1 MTAVDNQPIDL
12 RDHDPE
18 AILNVRNLVKYF
30 PGGRSGLGLK
40 TTKRW
45 VRAVDGVSFEIRPG
59 ETLGLVG
66 ESGCG
71 KSTIAK
77 LLLRLED
84 PTSGEINFD
93 GQNVANM
100 TGSDLLAYRRAVQ
113 AVFQDPFASLSPR
126 MRVKDIISEGLE
138 IHTDMSKTEM
148 DDRVGEVLGMVG
160 MRPEVGQLYPHE
172 FSGGQRQRIA
182 IAKALAL
189 DAKMLVLDEAV
200 SALDVSIRAQVITLL
215 KDLQQELG
223 IAYLYIGHD
232 LATVSYLSDRV
243 MVMYL
248 GKQVER
254 DETLALVNNPKHPY
268 TEALF
273 EAALPAH
280 PDDHQDTSGQATAEV
295 PSALAPPPGCHF
307 HPRCPD
313 VMDVCHESYPEQITM
328 ADGRQVA
335 CHLYS
340 TDGTSAATSG
350 EVKVEVEAA
359 APTDPSQNG
368 SS

>member
-1 MTAVDNQPIDL
+1 MTAVDVNDTGGQDVSQTAPVL
-12 RDHDPE
+12 QVRD
-18 AILNVRNLVKYF
+18 LVKHF
-30 PGGRSGLGLK
+30 PAGRTGLGLK
-40 TTKRW
+40 STRQW
-45 VRAVDGVSFEIRPG
+45 VRAVDGVSFDIAPG

-84 PTSGEINFD
+84 PTSGEIVFGGD
-93 GQNVANM
+93 DVGAM
-100 TGSDLLAYRRAVQ
+100 KGSGLLAYRRAVQ

-126 MRVKDIISEGLE
+126 MRVRDIISEGLK
-138 IHTDMSKTEM
+138 IHTDMSKQDM
-148 DDRVGEVLGMVG
+148 AVRVGDVLDMVG

-223 IAYLYIGHD
+223 VAYLYIGHD
-232 LATVSYLSDRV
+232 LATVSYLADRV

-248 GKQVER
+248 GKMLEL
-254 DETLALVNNPKHPY
+254 DETVALVDRPLHPY

-273 EAALPAH
+273 MAALPAH
-280 PDDHQDTSGQATAEV
+280 PDDHDNHDISSQATAEV
-295 PSALAPPPGCHF
+295 PSAMAPPPGCHF
-307 HPRCPD
+307 HPRCPQA
-313 VMDVCHESYPEQITM
+313 MDICSTVYPAAVTLSS
-328 ADGRQVA
+328 GRRVA
-335 CHLYS
+335 CHLHPG
-340 TDGTSAATSG
+340 D
-350 EVKVEVEAA
+350 
-359 APTDPSQNG
+359 DQN
-368 SS
+368 

>member
-1 MTAVDNQPIDL
+1 MTDTAAEGTIPQDAGANGSAAD
-12 RDHDPE
+12 
-18 AILNVRNLVKYF
+18 AILRVNDLVKHF
-30 PGGRSGLGLK
+30 PAGRTGLGL
-40 TTKRW
+40 RSSRQW
-45 VRAVDGVSFEIRPG
+45 VRAVDGVSFHISPG

-84 PTSGEINFD
+84 PTSGEILFD
-93 GQNVANM
+93 DDNVAFM
-100 TGSDLLAYRRAVQ
+100 RGKDLLAYRRAVQ

-126 MRVKDIISEGLE
+126 MRVKDIIAEGLK
-138 IHTDMSKTEM
+138 IHTDYSSK
-148 DDRVGEVLGMVG
+148 DIADRVGEVLDMVG
-160 MRPEVGQLYPHE
+160 MRPDVGQLYPHE

-223 IAYLYIGHD
+223 IAFLYIGHD
-232 LATVSYLSDRV
+232 LATVSYLADRV

-248 GKQVER
+248 GKVVEL
-254 DETLALVNNPKHPY
+254 DGTLPLVNDPHHPY

-273 EAALPAH
+273 AAALPAH
-280 PDDHQDTSGQATAEV
+280 PDDVHDTSGQATAEV
-295 PSALAPPPGCHF
+295 PSAMNPPSGCHF
-307 HPRCPD
+307 HPRCPEA
-313 VMDVCHESYPEQITM
+313 MDRCSTEYPVEVTLSS
-328 ADGRQVA
+328 GRRVA
-335 CHLYS
+335 CHLHPG
-340 TDGTSAATSG
+340 D
-350 EVKVEVEAA
+350 
-359 APTDPSQNG
+359 
-368 SS
+368 

>member
-1 MTAVDNQPIDL
+1 MTVADVEAIDL
-12 RDHDPE
+12 RGSDDD
-18 AILNVRNLVKYF
+18 AVLQVRNLVKYF
-30 PGGRSGLGLK
+30 PGGRSGFGFK
-40 TTKRW
+40 ATKQW
-45 VRAVDGVSFEIRPG
+45 VRAVDDVSFDIKAG

-84 PTSGEINFD
+84 PTSGEIVFN
-93 GQNVANM
+93 GQDVSNLK
-100 TGSDLLAYRRAVQ
+100 GKGLLAYRRAVQ
-113 AVFQDPFASLSPR
+113 AVFQDPFSSLSPR

-138 IHTDMSKTEM
+138 IHTDMSK
-148 DDRVGEVLGMVG
+148 DDMATRVGDVLDMVG

-215 KDLQQELG
+215 KDLQHELG

-232 LATVSYLSDRV
+232 LATVAYLADRV

-248 GKQVER
+248 GKQVEL
-254 DETLALVNNPKHPY
+254 DETLTLVNDPKHPY
-268 TEALF
+268 TDALF
-273 EAALPAH
+273 QAALPAH
-280 PDDHQDTSGQATAEV
+280 PDDQQDTSGQATAEV
-295 PSALAPPPGCHF
+295 PSALSPPSGCHF
-307 HPRCPD
+307 HPRCPQ
-313 VMDVCHESYPEQITM
+313 VMDICSVEYPQMVTM
-328 ADGRQVA
+328 SSGRKVA
-335 CHLYS
+335 CHLHP
-340 TDGTSAATSG
+340 
-350 EVKVEVEAA
+350 E
-359 APTDPSQNG
+359 
-368 SS
+368 

>member
-1 MTAVDNQPIDL
+1 MSDVKDGVGDL
-12 RDHDPE
+12 AAALAPRAAGDDGADKVLE
-18 AILNVRNLVKYF
+18 VRNLVKHF
-30 PGGRSGLGLK
+30 PAGKSGLGLRQ
-40 TTKRW
+40 TKRW
-45 VRAVDGVSFEIRPG
+45 VRAVDGVSFNIAAG

-84 PTSGEINFD
+84 PTSGEIIFNGED
-93 GQNVANM
+93 VSSMKGKR
-100 TGSDLLAYRRAVQ
+100 LLGYRRAVQ

-126 MRVKDIISEGLE
+126 MRVRDIIAEGLQ
-138 IHTDMSKTEM
+138 IHTDMSKKEQ
-148 DDRVGEVLGMVG
+148 DDRVTEVLGLVG
-160 MRPEVGQLYPHE
+160 MRPDVARLYPHE

-215 KDLQQELG
+215 KELQQELG

-232 LATVSYLSDRV
+232 LATVSYLADRV

-248 GKQVER
+248 GKLVEM
-254 DETLALVNNPKHPY
+254 DDSVKLVDQPLHPY

-273 EAALPAH
+273 GAALPAH
-280 PDDHQDTSGQATAEV
+280 PDDVHDTSGQATAEV
-295 PSALAPPPGCHF
+295 PSAMAPPSGCHF
-307 HPRCPD
+307 HPRCP
-313 VMDVCHESYPEQITM
+313 VAMEQCSSVYPEQIIRL
-328 ADGRQVA
+328 DGRTVA
-335 CHLYS
+335 CHLHP
-340 TDGTSAATSG
+340 TESASA
-350 EVKVEVEAA
+350 EA
-359 APTDPSQNG
+359 P
-368 SS
+368 

>member
-1 MTAVDNQPIDL
+1 MTVSDPDVGPDPLNDTVDGRADDSMSDSVDL
-12 RDHDPE
+12 RAAGSSPVLEVKD
-18 AILNVRNLVKYF
+18 LVKHF
-30 PGGRSGLGLK
+30 PGGRGGLGLK
-40 TTKRW
+40 AVTQW
-45 VRAVDGVSFEIRPG
+45 VRAVDGVSFDISPG

-84 PTSGEINFD
+84 PTA
-93 GQNVANM
+93 GQIVFGGQDVTALK
-100 TGSDLLAYRRAVQ
+100 GKELLAYRRAVQ

-126 MRVKDIISEGLE
+126 MRVKDIISEGLK
-138 IHTDMSKTEM
+138 IHTDMSK
-148 DDRVGEVLGMVG
+148 DDMATRVGDVLDMVG

-215 KDLQQELG
+215 KELQQELG

-232 LATVSYLSDRV
+232 LATVAYLADRV

-248 GKQVER
+248 GKQVEL
-254 DETLALVNNPKHPY
+254 DETLSLVNDPKHPY
-268 TEALF
+268 TKALF

-280 PDDHQDTSGQATAEV
+280 PDDQRDTSSQATAEV
-295 PSALAPPPGCHF
+295 PSALSPPSGCHF
-307 HPRCPD
+307 HPRCPEA
-313 VMDVCHESYPEQITM
+313 MDICSETYPELVRLSI
-328 ADGRQVA
+328 GRGVA
-335 CHLYS
+335 CHLHPG
-340 TDGTSAATSG
+340 D
-350 EVKVEVEAA
+350 
-359 APTDPSQNG
+359 
-368 SS
+368 

>member
-1 MTAVDNQPIDL
+1 MVDDKTIDL
-12 RDHDPE
+12 RSNGDDSV
-18 AILNVRNLVKYF
+18 LVVNDLVKHF
-30 PGGRSGLGLK
+30 PGGRSGLGLRA
-40 TTKRW
+40 TKQW
-45 VRAVDGVSFEIRPG
+45 VRAVDGVSFDIKAG

-84 PTSGEINFD
+84 PTSGEIIFN
-93 GQNVANM
+93 GQDVAALK
-100 TGSDLLAYRRAVQ
+100 GKGLLGYRRAVQ

-126 MRVKDIISEGLE
+126 MRVKDIISESLE
-138 IHTDMSKTEM
+138 IHTDMSKKEM
-148 DDRVGEVLGMVG
+148 SDRVGDVLDMVG
-160 MRPEVGQLYPHE
+160 MRPDVGELYPHE

-232 LATVSYLSDRV
+232 LATVSYLADRV

-248 GKQVER
+248 GKQVEL
-254 DETLALVNNPKHPY
+254 DETLSLVGDPQHPY
-268 TEALF
+268 TDALF
-273 EAALPAH
+273 QAALPAH
-280 PDDHQDTSGQATAEV
+280 PDDQQDTSGQATAEV
-295 PSALAPPPGCHF
+295 PSALAPPDGCHF
-307 HPRCPD
+307 HPRCPEA
-313 VMDVCHESYPEQITM
+313 MDICSQTYPQAVTLST
-328 ADGRQVA
+328 GRKVA
-335 CHLYS
+335 CHLHPG
-340 TDGTSAATSG
+340 D
-350 EVKVEVEAA
+350 
-359 APTDPSQNG
+359 
-368 SS
+368 

>member
-1 MTAVDNQPIDL
+1 MTAMSEIQDNAEVAASGESAVL
-12 RDHDPE
+12 E
-18 AILNVRNLVKYF
+18 VRELVKHF
-30 PGGRSGLGLK
+30 PAGRTGLGLRAAR
-40 TTKRW
+40 RW
-45 VRAVDGVSFEIRPG
+45 VRAVDGVSFDIAPG

-84 PTSGEINFD
+84 PTSGQIIFD
-93 GQNVANM
+93 GTDVGTM
-100 TGSDLLAYRRAVQ
+100 KGKSLLAYRRAVQ

-126 MRVKDIISEGLE
+126 MRVKEIIGEGLE
-138 IHTDMSKTEM
+138 IHTDMSKTERAE
-148 DDRVGEVLGMVG
+148 RVSEVLDMVG
-160 MRPEVGQLYPHE
+160 MRPDVGELYPHE

-215 KDLQQELG
+215 KELQQELG

-232 LATVSYLSDRV
+232 LATVSYLADRV

-248 GKQVER
+248 GKLVEL
-254 DETLALVNNPKHPY
+254 DETVSLVDAPLHPY

-273 EAALPAH
+273 QAALPAH
-280 PDDHQDTSGQATAEV
+280 PDDQADTDLSEQATAEV
-295 PSALAPPPGCHF
+295 PSAMAPPSGCHF
-307 HPRCPD
+307 HPRCPEA
-313 VMDVCHESYPEQITM
+313 MDICSTQYP
-328 ADGRQVA
+328 
-335 CHLYS
+335 
-340 TDGTSAATSG
+340 
-350 EVKVEVEAA
+350 VEV
-359 APTDPSQNG
+359 TLVPSPSRSHWLAGCRRMPVLRIGGQSRSLG
-368 SS
+368 R

>member
-1 MTAVDNQPIDL
+1 MTTVQGESEQPQAIAAAEPIL
-12 RDHDPE
+12 QVRD
-18 AILNVRNLVKYF
+18 LVKHF
-30 PGGRSGLGLK
+30 PAGRGGLGI
-40 TTKRW
+40 RAPRQW
-45 VRAVDGVSFEIRPG
+45 VKAVDGVSFDIAPG

-84 PTSGEINFD
+84 PTSGQILFNGE
-93 GQNVANM
+93 NVAAM
-100 TGSDLLAYRRAVQ
+100 KGSELLGYRRAVQ
-113 AVFQDPFASLSPR
+113 AVFQDPYSSLSPR
-126 MRVKDIISEGLE
+126 MRVRDIISEGLRV
-138 IHTDMSKTEM
+138 HTDMSKADM
-148 DDRVGEVLGMVG
+148 ADRVSEVLGMVG
-160 MRPEVGQLYPHE
+160 MRPDVGQLYPHE

-182 IAKALAL
+182 IAKALVL
-189 DAKMLVLDEAV
+189 DTRMLVLDEAV

-232 LATVSYLSDRV
+232 LATVSYLADRV

-248 GKQVER
+248 GRMVEL
-254 DETLALVNNPKHPY
+254 DEAVALVGKPLHPY

-280 PDDHQDTSGQATAEV
+280 PDDLADGDTLNQAPAEV

-307 HPRCPD
+307 HPRCPEA
-313 VMDVCHESYPEQITM
+313 MDICSTEYPEAITLPT
-328 ADGRQVA
+328 GRRVA
-335 CHLYS
+335 CHLHP
-340 TDGTSAATSG
+340 G
-350 EVKVEVEAA
+350 E
-359 APTDPSQNG
+359 SQV
-368 SS
+368 SL

>member
-1 MTAVDNQPIDL
+1 MTALDSEEGPAVSERSGEQAVL
-12 RDHDPE
+12 EVRD
-18 AILNVRNLVKYF
+18 LVKHF
-30 PGGRSGLGLK
+30 PAGRAGLGLR
-40 TTKRW
+40 TTRQW
-45 VRAVDGVSFEIRPG
+45 VRAVDGVTFDIAPG

-84 PTSGEINFD
+84 PTSGHIVFGGEDVTAFK
-93 GQNVANM
+93 GK
-100 TGSDLLAYRRAVQ
+100 SLLAYRRAVQ

-126 MRVKDIISEGLE
+126 MRVRDIISEGLR
-138 IHTDMSKTEM
+138 IHTDMTKDEM
-148 DDRVGEVLGMVG
+148 ARRVADVLDMVG
-160 MRPEVGQLYPHE
+160 MRPDVGRLYPHE

-215 KDLQQELG
+215 KDLQRELG

-232 LATVSYLSDRV
+232 LATVSYLADRV

-248 GKQVER
+248 GKMVEL
-254 DETLALVNNPKHPY
+254 DETVALVDEPLHPY

-273 EAALPAH
+273 NAALPAH
-280 PDDHQDTSGQATAEV
+280 PDDHDHLDTADQATAEV

-307 HPRCPD
+307 HPRCPEA
-313 VMDVCHESYPEQITM
+313 MDVCSSIYPAAVTLQT
-328 ADGRQVA
+328 GRRIA
-335 CHLYS
+335 CHLHPG
-340 TDGTSAATSG
+340 D
-350 EVKVEVEAA
+350 
-359 APTDPSQNG
+359 
-368 SS
+368 